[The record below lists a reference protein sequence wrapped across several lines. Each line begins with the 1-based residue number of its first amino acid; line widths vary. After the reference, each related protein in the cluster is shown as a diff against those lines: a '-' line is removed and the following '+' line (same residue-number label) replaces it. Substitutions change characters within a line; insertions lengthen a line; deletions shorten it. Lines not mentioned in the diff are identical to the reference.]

1 MQVAVPATVDAVVDD
16 NAPHVMLPAA
26 VVVELLLP
34 NCHLDLVYKH
44 YLICY
49 LI

>member
-1 MQVAVPATVDAVVDD
+1 MHVAVPATVDAVVDD

-34 NCHLDLVYKH
+34 NCMLPP
-44 YLICY
+44 
-49 LI
+49 